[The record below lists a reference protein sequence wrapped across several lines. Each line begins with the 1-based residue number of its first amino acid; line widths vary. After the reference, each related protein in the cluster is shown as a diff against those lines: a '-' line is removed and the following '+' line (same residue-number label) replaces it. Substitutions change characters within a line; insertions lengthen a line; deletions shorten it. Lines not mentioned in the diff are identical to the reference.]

1 MIQNKLSGI
10 APGPHMLIAEQ
21 PTWGQ
26 LLGRPEKV
34 LAGLE
39 AEVLIVDDSENS
51 EDTAGRF
58 GLS

>member
-1 MIQNKLSGI
+1 
-10 APGPHMLIAEQ
+10 MLIAEQ